1 MTKRDGRRL
10 SRDVLEHI
18 RLQAVREIR
27 AGESPEVLA
36 RRLGFC
42 RQIVYRWLQRARARG
57 LATLHRHPAPGAQ
70 PKLAPRQIRTV
81 KQWVTQPASR
91 FGFVS
96 DLWTVARLRAVI
108 RRQFRIA
115 FSPSGLWR
123 FLRREGLSPQRPLTR
138 ALERDEAAIRRW
150 VHREYPRIRAEARKQ
165 RALLYFGDE
174 SGVRTDHVSGRTW
187 AQRGHTPEVHR
198 AGRREMVNLLSAMT
212 PRGELVFMTS
222 PEKVNTEIFIR
233 FLRKLLAHHPQRKV
247 ILIVDRSPY
256 HRSRRTRAFVATHSR
271 LRLEY
276 LPSYAPELNP
286 DEHVW
291 DHLKGSG
298 ATDSITGHVTELRRN
313 IRGHLKSL
321 QCRPHL
327 VRSFYFAC
335 YVA

>member
-1 MTKRDGRRL
+1 MIKRDGRRL

-42 RQIVYRWLQRARARG
+42 RQIVYRWLQRARGRG
-57 LATLHRHPAPGAQ
+57 LATLRRHPAPGAQ
-70 PKLAPRQIRTV
+70 PKLAPQRIRTV

-91 FGFVS
+91 FSFIS
-96 DLWTVARLRAVI
+96 DLWTVARLRTVI
-108 RRQFRIA
+108 RRQFHIT
-115 FSPSGLWR
+115 FSSSGLWR
-123 FLRREGLSPQRPLTR
+123 FLRREGLSPQRPLKR
-138 ALERDEAAIRRW
+138 ALERDETAIRRW
-150 VHREYPRIRAEARKQ
+150 VQREYPRIRAEARKQ

-187 AQRGHTPEVHR
+187 AQRGHTPEVSR
-198 AGRREMVNLLSAMT
+198 AGRWETVNLLSAMT

-233 FLRKLLAHHPQRKV
+233 FLRKLLAHHPRRKL

-256 HRSRRTRAFVATHSR
+256 HRSRRTRAFVATHPR

-298 ATDSITGHVTELRRN
+298 ATDSTTGRVTELRRN

-327 VRSFYFAC
+327 VRSFYYAC